1 MEVEVDYVRIY
12 QPITSVAMTGSEARW
27 QPAVVAAAARDEY
40 AVLDLVES
48 MLIVFNFGKGID
60 DNWFFFL
67 V

>member
-12 QPITSVAMTGSEARW
+12 QPMTSVAMTGAEARR

-48 MLIVFNFGKGID
+48 MLIIFIFGKG
-60 DNWFFFL
+60 L
-67 V
+67 